1 MFEKNLKKTSVMFDA
16 DDYKLFKEIC
26 KVNNSDAS
34 KTLRAFIED
43 YIKKNQQTV
52 MKLKTKKGK

>member
-1 MFEKNLKKTSVMFDA
+1 MFEKNLKKTSVMFDV
-16 DDYKLFKEIC
+16 DDYQLFKQLC
-26 KVNNSDAS
+26 KINNSDAS

-52 MKLKTKKGK
+52 MKLKTKA

>member
-1 MFEKNLKKTSVMFDA
+1 MFEKNLKKTSVMFDT
-16 DDYKLFKEIC
+16 DDYKLFKQIC

-43 YIKKNQQTV
+43 YISKNQQTV
-52 MKLKTKKGK
+52 IKIKLNS

>member
-1 MFEKNLKKTSVMFDA
+1 MFDKKNLKKTSVMFDE
-16 DDYKLFKEIC
+16 DDYRLFKQIC

-43 YIKKNQQTV
+43 YIKQNRQTA
-52 MKLKTKKGK
+52 MKLKMT

>member
-1 MFEKNLKKTSVMFDA
+1 MFKKNLKKTSVMFDE
-16 DDYKLFKEIC
+16 DDFKLFKQIC

-43 YIKKNQQTV
+43 YIKQNRQTA
-52 MKLKTKKGK
+52 MKLKTI

>member
-1 MFEKNLKKTSVMFDA
+1 MFKKNLKKTSVMFDE
-16 DDYKLFKEIC
+16 DDFKLFKQIC

-43 YIKKNQQTV
+43 YIKQNRQTA
-52 MKLKTKKGK
+52 MKLKMT